1 MNDIQPYITKKDYIY
16 NILKCNPK
24 VFIPTNDFDVWN
36 NSEKYIA
43 WLWVYDKLQLALSQ
57 NINCGPLGT
66 FPKEFPIV
74 VKPITNLYGM
84 GKHAQKVDTLQEYKR
99 INYEKSGLF
108 WMPYIEGKNYK
119 IDLILQNGK
128 IVWHSI
134 FEGHLNDTNNLGT
147 FSHFSLC
154 TKSIPDFITKW
165 VSDTFLKQEY
175 TGCINLEYIGKTI
188 IECHLRMGDINHID
202 MYYYLMCKNKVKLF
216 PSIIELYK
224 NGIWNLP
231 KKFSLPKKVYLVPI
245 YIPKS
250 EYNLFKNNITR
261 DNVYHIANSINTKKA
276 IFMLQKDPPPEEGN
290 NPNGWVRICNI
301 SSVNLSVAM
310 KVKNEILKFLGN
322 NVAFYKKIANRVGGV
337 ISNKIEKT
345 SLYIPIICVL
355 FVIYLCITSTTSQ
368 PNSQISPTFRSSII
382 TNT

>member
-1 MNDIQPYITKKDYIY
+1 MNEIQSYITKKDYIY
-16 NILKCNPK
+16 NILKCNQK
-24 VFIPTNDFDVWN
+24 IFIPTNDFDVWN

-57 NINCGPLGT
+57 NISCGPLGT
-66 FPKEFPIV
+66 FPKEFPII

-84 GKHAQKVDTLQEYKR
+84 GKHAQKVDTLLEYKK
-99 INYEKSGLF
+99 INFEKSGLF
-108 WMPYIEGKNYK
+108 WMPFIEGKQFR

-134 FEGHLNDTNNLGT
+134 FQGHPNTVESNENTVGT
-147 FSHFSLC
+147 FSHWELC
-154 TKSIPDFITKW
+154 TNLKIPKFIYKW

-202 MYYYLMCKNKVKLF
+202 MYYYLMCKKKVKLF

-231 KKFSLPKKVYLVPI
+231 DKFS
-245 YIPKS
+245 IPKNLYIVPVYIQKS
-250 EYNLFKNNITR
+250 QYDLFKNNLTR
-261 DNVYHIANSINTKKA
+261 ENIYQIANSINTKKA

-290 NPNGWVRICNI
+290 NPNGWIRICNI
-301 SSVNLSVAM
+301 SSVNLSIAI
-310 KVKNEILKFLGN
+310 KVKDEIQKFLAN
-322 NVAFYKKIANRVGGV
+322 NVALYKKFANRVTNV
-337 ISNKIEKT
+337 ISNRFEK
-345 SLYIPIICVL
+345 SSIQIPVFILLVLII
-355 FVIYLCITSTTSQ
+355 IYLCLPS
-368 PNSQISPTFRSSII
+368 
-382 TNT
+382 NTPQL